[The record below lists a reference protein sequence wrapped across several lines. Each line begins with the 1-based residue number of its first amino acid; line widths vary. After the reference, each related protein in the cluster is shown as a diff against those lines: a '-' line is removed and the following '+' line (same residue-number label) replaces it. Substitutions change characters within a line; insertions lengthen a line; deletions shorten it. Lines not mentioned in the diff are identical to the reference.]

1 MRTGLGPSAYTRGEE
16 NPLRPLPV
24 QYADFALWQRSWMDE
39 GGLAHG
45 LTYWL
50 NELRERGLVFTEGG
64 RWVSLATTS
73 TSTSTTAAAVS
84 EPLAALAAA
93 GA

>member
-1 MRTGLGPSAYTRGEE
+1 MPRR
-16 NPLRPLPV
+16 
-24 QYADFALWQRSWMDE
+24 
-39 GGLAHG
+39 LAEAGQAWDRDG

-73 TSTSTTAAAVS
+73 TSTSTSTTAAAVS

>member
-1 MRTGLGPSAYTRGEE
+1 MPRR
-16 NPLRPLPV
+16 
-24 QYADFALWQRSWMDE
+24 
-39 GGLAHG
+39 LAEAGQAWDRDG

-50 NELRERGLVFTEGG
+50 NELRERGLVFTERG